1 LNPLVYVIYVALN
14 VYAFLI
20 VAAALLSW
28 FQARAGTA
36 LFRVSKVLH
45 DVTEPYVGLF
55 RRVLPVVRL
64 GSTGLDL
71 SPVVAL
77 IVLFVAIQVVRFL

>member
-1 LNPLVYVIYVALN
+1 LNPFVYVLYLALN

-20 VAAALLSW
+20 VAAAVLSW
-28 FQARAGTA
+28 FQARPGTA

-77 IVLFVAIQVVRFL
+77 VVLFVVIQLVVFL